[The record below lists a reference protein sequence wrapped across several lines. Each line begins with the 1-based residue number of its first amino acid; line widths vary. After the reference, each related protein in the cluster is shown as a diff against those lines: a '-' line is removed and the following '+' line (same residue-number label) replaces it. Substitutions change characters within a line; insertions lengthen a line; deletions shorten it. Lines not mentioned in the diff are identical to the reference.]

1 MAKLLVRLRVVEIG
15 LGIALLALVLR
26 SAQVQLIEGGKYAA
40 VAKAQRTERVV
51 LEARRGTLY
60 DRHGLGLALTQETYH
75 LGIAPNELRDPARDA
90 ATIARR
96 LRLAPRD
103 VERALHRRYAWF
115 AGPFTT
121 LEVQPLRTVRGIHL
135 EPVLRRFYPAPEF
148 ARAVIGRVGED
159 GRGGGGG
166 GGGLERLLD
175 TLLAGTPGAAVV
187 LKDRAGRE
195 YESPARVIAEPVAG
209 SDVVLTIDAELQEIA
224 QRALDDAIDNME
236 ADGGD
241 VVMLDPASGE
251 ILAVASRRA
260 DGSMRPSAFTE
271 TFEPGSLAKI
281 FAAAALI
288 MYDRVRPGERVSGEG
303 GRYRLADR
311 VVTDEHP
318 LPSLTLADAI
328 RVSSNIALVKFA
340 ARLHPDEQYGVLR
353 AFGFGAPTGV
363 NFPAE
368 SPGRLRPP
376 REWSRPSS
384 ASLAIGYE
392 LAVTPIQLAAA
403 YGAIANDG
411 VLLEPTL
418 IRESRVGG
426 GGEGGGGGGEPNGA
440 VLYRHRPEPV
450 RRVVSPQVAARLR
463 DLLRGVVDPGGTGER
478 AALANFQLAA
488 KTGTARRVVG
498 GRYAAGQYTASFAAL
513 FPADAPQLVVVMK
526 IDNPQRG
533 SYFAAQTAAPVT
545 RSMLEQALAARTVAL
560 DRSRLSNVASTPEHA
575 PLDEPDG
582 VVPYVVQWPYVPD
595 SALAA
600 QPDRIVPNVAGR
612 PLREAA
618 RALHQRGFKVVVKGW
633 GVVHHTWPAAGAG
646 AAAGTT
652 VTVFGELPPSSISRP

>member
-1 MAKLLVRLRVVEIG
+1 MAKPLVRLRVVEIG
-15 LGIALLALVLR
+15 LAAGLLGLLLR
-26 SAQVQLIEGGKYAA
+26 AGQVQLVEGHKYAA
-40 VAKAQRTERVV
+40 AAKAQRTERVV
-51 LEARRGTLY
+51 LDARRGSLF

-75 LGIAPNELRDPARDA
+75 VGIAPNELRDPARDA
-90 ATIARR
+90 ATIARQ

-103 VERALHRRYAWF
+103 VERGLHRRYAWF

-121 LEVQPLRTVRGIHL
+121 ADVQPLRTTRGVHL
-135 EPVLRRFYPAPEF
+135 EPMLRRFYPSSEF

-175 TLLAGTPGAAVV
+175 SLLAGTPGAAVV
-187 LKDRAGRE
+187 LKDRSGRE
-195 YESPARVIAEPVAG
+195 YESPARVISEPVAG
-209 SDVVLTIDAELQEIA
+209 NDVVLTLDAELQEIA
-224 QRALDDAIDNME
+224 QRALDDAIDNMQ

-241 VVMLDPASGE
+241 VVMLDPATGE
-251 ILAVASRRA
+251 VLAVASRRA

-288 MYDRVRPGERVSGEG
+288 TYDRVRPGEHVSGEG
-303 GRYRLADR
+303 GRYQLPDR

-353 AFGFGAPTGV
+353 AFGFGSPTGV
-363 NFPAE
+363 EFPAE

-403 YGAIANDG
+403 YGAIANNG
-411 VLLEPTL
+411 VLLEPSL
-418 IRESRVGG
+418 IREIRA
-426 GGEGGGGGGEPNGA
+426 PNGT
-440 VLYRHRPEPV
+440 VRYRHRPEPV
-450 RRVVSPQVAARLR
+450 RRVVSPEVAAKLR
-463 DLLRGVVDPGGTGER
+463 ELLRGVVEQAGGTGER

-513 FPADAPQLVVVMK
+513 FPADEPQLVVVMK
-526 IDNPQRG
+526 IDNPQKG

-560 DRSRLSNVASTPEHA
+560 DRARLSNVASTADRA

-582 VVPYVVQWPYVPD
+582 VVPYVVQWPYTPD
-595 SALAA
+595 TAA
-600 QPDRIVPNVAGR
+600 TEPDRIIPNVTDR
-612 PLREAA
+612 PLREAI
-618 RALHQRGFKVVVKGW
+618 RTLHRRGFHVVVKGW
-633 GVVHHTWPAAGAG
+633 GVIHHTWPAAGEHVAP
-646 AAAGTT
+646 GTT
-652 VTVFGELPPSSISRP
+652 ITVFAEPPPAKR

>member
-1 MAKLLVRLRVVEIG
+1 MAKPLVRLRVVEIG
-15 LGIALLALVLR
+15 LAAGLLGLLLR
-26 SAQVQLIEGGKYAA
+26 AGQVQLVEGHKYAA
-40 VAKAQRTERVV
+40 AAKAQRTERVV
-51 LEARRGTLY
+51 LDARRGSLF

-75 LGIAPNELRDPARDA
+75 VGIAPNELRDPARDA
-90 ATIARR
+90 ATIARQ

-103 VERALHRRYAWF
+103 VERGLHRRYAWF

-121 LEVQPLRTVRGIHL
+121 ADVQPLRTTRGVHL
-135 EPVLRRFYPAPEF
+135 EPLLRRFYPSAEF

-175 TLLAGTPGAAVV
+175 SLLAGTPGAAVV
-187 LKDRAGRE
+187 LKDRSGRE

-209 SDVVLTIDAELQEIA
+209 SDVVLTLDAELQEIA
-224 QRALDDAIDNME
+224 QRALDDAIDNMQ

-241 VVMLDPASGE
+241 VVMLDPATGE

-288 MYDRVRPGERVSGEG
+288 MYDRVRPGEHVSGEG
-303 GRYRLADR
+303 GRYRLPDR

-340 ARLHPDEQYGVLR
+340 ARLRPEEQYGVLR
-353 AFGFGAPTGV
+353 AFGFGSPTGV
-363 NFPAE
+363 EFPAE

-376 REWSRPSS
+376 REWSRPSA

-403 YGAIANDG
+403 YGAIGNNG

-418 IRESRVGG
+418 IREIRA
-426 GGEGGGGGGEPNGA
+426 PNGT
-440 VLYRHRPEPV
+440 VRYRHRPEPV
-450 RRVVSPQVAARLR
+450 RRVVSPEVAAKLR
-463 DLLRGVVDPGGTGER
+463 ELLRGVVEQAGGTGER

-513 FPADAPQLVVVMK
+513 FPADEPQLVVVMK
-526 IDNPQRG
+526 IDNPQKG

-560 DRSRLSNVASTPEHA
+560 DRSRLSNVAASADRA

-582 VVPYVVQWPYVPD
+582 VVPYVVQWPYAPD
-595 SALAA
+595 TAA
-600 QPDRIVPNVAGR
+600 TEPDRIIPNVTDR
-612 PLREAA
+612 PLREAI
-618 RALHQRGFKVVVKGW
+618 RTLHRRGFHVVVKGW
-633 GVVHHTWPAAGAG
+633 GVIHHTWPAAGEHVAP
-646 AAAGTT
+646 GTT
-652 VTVFGELPPSSISRP
+652 ITVFAEPPPAKR

>member
-1 MAKLLVRLRVVEIG
+1 MAKPLVRLRVVEIG
-15 LGIALLALVLR
+15 VGVALLALVLR
-26 SAQVQLIEGGKYAA
+26 AAQVQLLEGARYAA
-40 VAKAQRTERVV
+40 AAKAQRTEHVV
-51 LEARRGTLY
+51 LEARRGTLF

-75 LGIAPNELRDPARDA
+75 VGVAPNELRDPPRDA

-103 VERALHRRYAWF
+103 VDRGLHRRYAWF

-121 LEVQPLRTVRGIHL
+121 LDVQPLRSMRGIHL
-135 EPVLRRFYPAPEF
+135 EPVRRRFYPSPEF

-175 TLLAGTPGAAVV
+175 SLLAGTPGAAVV
-187 LKDRAGRE
+187 LKDREGRE
-195 YESPARVIAEPVAG
+195 YESPARVIADPVPG
-209 SDVVLTIDAELQEIA
+209 NDVVLTLDAELQEIA

-241 VVMLDPASGE
+241 VVMLDPATGE
-251 ILAVASRRA
+251 ILAAASRRA

-288 MYDRVRPGERVSGEG
+288 TFNRVRPGEHVSGEG
-303 GRYRLADR
+303 GRYRLPDR

-328 RVSSNIALVKFA
+328 RVSSNIALVKFSS
-340 ARLHPDEQYGVLR
+340 RLHPDEQYGVLR

-363 NFPAE
+363 EFPAE

-403 YGAIANDG
+403 YGAIANAG

-418 IRESRVGG
+418 IREIRA
-426 GGEGGGGGGEPNGA
+426 PDGA
-440 VLYRHRPEPV
+440 VLYRHHAEPV
-450 RRVVSPQVAARLR
+450 RRVVRSEVAAKLR
-463 DLLRGVVDPGGTGER
+463 DLLRGVVEAGGTAER

-513 FPADAPQLVVVMK
+513 FPADEPQLVVVMK

-560 DRSRLSNVASTPEHA
+560 DRARLSNVAATADRA

-582 VVPYVVQWPYVPD
+582 VVPYVVQWPYLPD
-595 SALAA
+595 TVAA
-600 QPDRIVPNVAGR
+600 QPDRIVPNVTGR

-618 RALHQRGFKVVVKGW
+618 RTLHGRGFHVVVKGW
-633 GVVHHTWPAAGAG
+633 GVVHHTWPAAGEH
-646 AAAGTT
+646 AATGST
-652 VTVFGELPPSSISRP
+652 VTVFAEPPPVSRP

>member
-1 MAKLLVRLRVVEIG
+1 MAKPLVRLRVIEIG
-15 LGIALLALVLR
+15 LGVALLALVLR
-26 SAQVQLIEGGKYAA
+26 AGQVQLVEGRRHAA
-40 VAKAQRTERVV
+40 VAKAQRTEHVV
-51 LEARRGTLY
+51 LEARRGTLF
-60 DRHGLGLALTQETYH
+60 DRHGTAVALTQETYH
-75 LGIAPNELRDPARDA
+75 VGVAPNELRDPARDV
-90 ATIARR
+90 ATIARQLR
-96 LRLAPRD
+96 LRSSD
-103 VERALHRRYAWF
+103 VQRAMRKRYAWF
-115 AGPFTT
+115 AGPFTA
-121 LEVQPLRTVRGIHL
+121 LEVQPIRTLRGVHL
-135 EPVLRRFYPAPEF
+135 EPVLRRFYPSREF

-159 GRGGGGG
+159 GRGGGSG

-175 TLLAGTPGAAVV
+175 SLLTGTPGSAVV

-195 YESPARVIAEPVAG
+195 YESPARVIAAPVAG
-209 SDVVLTIDAELQEIA
+209 NDVVLTLDAELQEIA
-224 QRALDDAIDNME
+224 QRALDDAIDNMQAE
-236 ADGGD
+236 GGD
-241 VVMLDPASGE
+241 VVMLDPATGE
-251 ILAVASRRA
+251 VLAVASRRA

-288 MYDRVRPGERVSGEG
+288 TFERVRPTERVSGEG
-303 GRYRLADR
+303 GRYRLPDR

-328 RVSSNIALVKFA
+328 RVSSNIALVKFS
-340 ARLHPDEQYGVLR
+340 ARLDPDEQYGMLR

-363 NFPAE
+363 EFPAE

-392 LAVTPIQLAAA
+392 LAVTPMQLAAA
-403 YGAIANDG
+403 YGAIAHDG
-411 VLLEPTL
+411 VLLQPTL
-418 IRESRVGG
+418 IREIRA
-426 GGEGGGGGGEPNGA
+426 PDGA
-440 VLYRHRPEPV
+440 VRYRHNPQPV
-450 RRVVSPQVAARLR
+450 RRAVTPAVAAKLR
-463 DLLRGVVDPGGTGER
+463 ELLRGVVAAGGTAER

-513 FPADAPQLVVVMK
+513 FPAEEPQLVVVMK
-526 IDNPQRG
+526 IDNPQKG

-560 DRSRLSNVASTPEHA
+560 DRARLSNVTPTA
-575 PLDEPDG
+575 DRVPLEEPDG
-582 VVPYVVQWPYVPD
+582 IVPYLVPWPYIAD
-595 SALAA
+595 SALT
-600 QPDRIVPNVAGR
+600 QPERTVPNVTGR

-618 RALHQRGFKVVVKGW
+618 RSMHARGFQVVVKGW
-633 GVVHHTWPAAGAG
+633 GVIHHTWPAAGER

-652 VTVFGELPPSSISRP
+652 VTMFAEPRPRSRP

>member
-1 MAKLLVRLRVVEIG
+1 MAKPLVRLAVVEIG
-15 LGIALLALVLR
+15 IGAALLALVLR
-26 SAQVQLIEGGKYAA
+26 AGQVQLLEGRRYAA
-40 VAKAQRTERVV
+40 AARAQRTERVV
-51 LEARRGTLY
+51 LDARRGTLS

-75 LGIAPNELRDPARDA
+75 VGIAPNELRDPPRDA
-90 ATIARR
+90 AIIARQ
-96 LRLAPRD
+96 LRVARSD
-103 VERALHRRYAWF
+103 VDRGLRRRYAWF

-121 LEVQPLRTVRGIHL
+121 ADVQPLRTMRGIHL
-135 EPVLRRFYPAPEF
+135 EPLLRRFYPSPDF
-148 ARAVIGRVGED
+148 ARAVIGRLGDD
-159 GRGGGGG
+159 GRGSGGG

-187 LKDRAGRE
+187 LKDREGRE
-195 YESPARVIAEPVAG
+195 YESPARVIAEPVPG
-209 SDVVLTIDAELQEIA
+209 NDVVLTIDAELQEIA

-241 VVMLDPASGE
+241 VVMLDPRAGE

-288 MYDRVRPGERVSGEG
+288 SFDRVRPGERVSGEG
-303 GRYRLADR
+303 GRYRLPDR

-318 LPSLTLADAI
+318 MPSLTLADAI

-340 ARLHPDEQYGVLR
+340 TRLQPDEQYGMLR
-353 AFGFGAPTGV
+353 AFGLGAPTGV
-363 NFPAE
+363 EFPAE

-418 IRESRVGG
+418 IREIRG
-426 GGEGGGGGGEPNGA
+426 PNGA
-440 VLYRHRPEPV
+440 VRYRHRPQPV
-450 RRVVSPQVAARLR
+450 RRVVTAEVAAKLR
-463 DLLRGVVDPGGTGER
+463 DLLRGVVETGGTGER

-488 KTGTARRVVG
+488 KTGTARRVVE
-498 GRYAAGQYTASFAAL
+498 GRYAPGQYTASFAAL

-526 IDNPQRG
+526 IDNPQKG

-560 DRSRLSNVASTPEHA
+560 DRSRLANVAATTDRT

-582 VVPYVVQWPYVPD
+582 VVPYVIQWPYVAD
-595 SALAA
+595 SAPAP
-600 QPDRIVPNVAGR
+600 PDRVIPNVAKR
-612 PLREAA
+612 PLREGV
-618 RALHQRGFKVVVKGW
+618 RTLHQRGFRVVIKGW
-633 GVVHHTWPAAGAG
+633 GVIDHTWPAAGEHAAEG
-646 AAAGTT
+646 AT
-652 VTVFGELPPSSISRP
+652 VTVFAQAEPSLSSK

>member
-1 MAKLLVRLRVVEIG
+1 MAKPLVRLRVVEIG
-15 LGIALLALVLR
+15 LAAGLVALVLR
-26 SAQVQLIEGGKYAA
+26 AAQVQLVEGHMYAA
-40 VAKAQRTERVV
+40 AARAQRTERVV
-51 LEARRGTLY
+51 LDARRGTLF

-75 LGIAPNELRDPARDA
+75 VGIAPNELRDPARDA
-90 ATIARR
+90 ATIARQ
-96 LRLAPRD
+96 LRVALRD
-103 VERALHRRYAWF
+103 VERGLRRRYAWF

-121 LEVQPLRTVRGIHL
+121 ADVQPLRTTRGVHL
-135 EPVLRRFYPAPEF
+135 EPVLRRFYPSAEF

-175 TLLAGTPGAAVV
+175 SLLAGTPGAAVV
-187 LKDRAGRE
+187 LKDRSGRE

-209 SDVVLTIDAELQEIA
+209 NDVVLTLDAELQEIA
-224 QRALDDAIDNME
+224 QRALDDAIDNMH

-241 VVMLDPASGE
+241 VVMLDPQSGE
-251 ILAVASRRA
+251 VLAVASRRA

-288 MYDRVRPGERVSGEG
+288 TYNRVRPGEHVSGEG
-303 GRYRLADR
+303 GRYRLPDR

-363 NFPAE
+363 EFPAE

-403 YGAIANDG
+403 YGAIANNG

-418 IRESRVGG
+418 IREIRA
-426 GGEGGGGGGEPNGA
+426 PNGT
-440 VLYRHRPEPV
+440 VRYRHRAEPV
-450 RRVVSPQVAARLR
+450 RRVISPEVAAKLR
-463 DLLRGVVDPGGTGER
+463 DLLRGVVEQAGGTGER

-498 GRYAAGQYTASFAAL
+498 GHYAAGQYTASFAAL
-513 FPADAPQLVVVMK
+513 FPADEPQLVVVMK
-526 IDNPQRG
+526 IDNPQKG

-560 DRSRLSNVASTPEHA
+560 DRARLSNVAATADHA
-575 PLDEPDG
+575 RLDEPDG
-582 VVPYVVQWPYVPD
+582 VVPYVVPWPYARD
-595 SALAA
+595 TAA
-600 QPDRIVPNVAGR
+600 TEPDRIIPNVTGQ
-612 PLREAA
+612 PLREAI
-618 RALHQRGFKVVVKGW
+618 RALHRRGFQVVVKGW
-633 GVVHHTWPAAGAG
+633 GVIHHTWPAHGEH
-646 AAAGTT
+646 AAPGTT
-652 VTVFGELPPSSISRP
+652 ITVFAEPPPAKR

>member
-1 MAKLLVRLRVVEIG
+1 MAKPLVRLGVVEIV
-15 LGIALLALVLR
+15 LGVALLALVVR
-26 SAQVQLIEGGKYAA
+26 AGQVQLLEGHKYGAA
-40 VAKAQRTERVV
+40 AKSQRTERVV
-51 LEARRGTLY
+51 LEARRGTLF

-75 LGIAPNELRDPARDA
+75 VGVAPNELRDPPRDA
-90 ATIARR
+90 TIIARR

-103 VERALHRRYAWF
+103 VDRALRRRYAWF

-121 LEVQPLRTVRGIHL
+121 LDVQQLRTMRGIHL
-135 EPVLRRFYPAPEF
+135 EPVLRRFYPSAEF
-148 ARAVIGRVGED
+148 ARAIIGRVGDD

-166 GGGLERLLD
+166 GAGLERLLD
-175 TLLAGTPGAAVV
+175 SLLTGIPGAAVV

-209 SDVVLTIDAELQEIA
+209 NDVVLRLDAELQEIA

-236 ADGGD
+236 AEGGD
-241 VVMLDPASGE
+241 VVMLDPATGE

-288 MYDRVRPGERVSGEG
+288 TFDRVRAGEHVSCEG
-303 GRYRLADR
+303 GRYRLRDR

-318 LPSLTLADAI
+318 MPSLTLADAI
-328 RVSSNIALVKFA
+328 RVSSNIALVKFSS
-340 ARLHPDEQYGVLR
+340 RLRPDEQYGVLR
-353 AFGFGAPTGV
+353 GFGFGAPTGV
-363 NFPAE
+363 EFPAE

-392 LAVTPIQLAAA
+392 VAVTPIQLAAA

-418 IRESRVGG
+418 IREVRTPGG
-426 GGEGGGGGGEPNGA
+426 F
-440 VLYRHRPEPV
+440 VRYRHLAQPV
-450 RRVVSPQVAARLR
+450 RRVVTPAVAAKLR
-463 DLLRGVVDPGGTGER
+463 DLLRGVVEQAGGTGER

-498 GRYAAGQYTASFAAL
+498 GHYAAG
-513 FPADAPQLVVVMK
+513 
-526 IDNPQRG
+526 
-533 SYFAAQTAAPVT
+533 
-545 RSMLEQALAARTVAL
+545 E
-560 DRSRLSNVASTPEHA
+560 
-575 PLDEPDG
+575 
-582 VVPYVVQWPYVPD
+582 
-595 SALAA
+595 
-600 QPDRIVPNVAGR
+600 
-612 PLREAA
+612 
-618 RALHQRGFKVVVKGW
+618 
-633 GVVHHTWPAAGAG
+633 
-646 AAAGTT
+646 
-652 VTVFGELPPSSISRP
+652 

>member
-1 MAKLLVRLRVVEIG
+1 MAKPLVRLRVVEIG
-15 LGIALLALVLR
+15 LGLALLALVGR
-26 SAQVQLIEGGKYAA
+26 AAQVQLVEGRRYAA
-40 VAKAQRTERVV
+40 AARAQRTEQVV
-51 LEARRGTLY
+51 LEARRGTLF
-60 DRHGLGLALTQETYH
+60 DRHGTAIALTQETYH
-75 LGIAPNELRDPARDA
+75 VGIAPNELRDQARDVPK
-90 ATIARR
+90 IARQ
-96 LRLAPRD
+96 LHLPVGD
-103 VERALHRRYAWF
+103 VQRAMRKRYAWF
-115 AGPFTT
+115 AGPFTA
-121 LEVQPLRTVRGIHL
+121 LDVQPIRALRGVHL
-135 EPVLRRFYPAPEF
+135 EPVLRRFYPSREF
-148 ARAVIGRVGED
+148 ARAVIGSVGED
-159 GRGGGGG
+159 GRGSGGG

-175 TLLAGTPGAAVV
+175 SLLAGTAGSAVV
-187 LKDRAGRE
+187 LKDRSGRE

-209 SDVVLTIDAELQEIA
+209 NDVVLTLDTELQEIA

-241 VVMLDPASGE
+241 VVMLDPRAGE
-251 ILAVASRRA
+251 VLAVASRRA

-288 MYDRVRPGERVSGEG
+288 TYDRVRPQERVSGEG
-303 GRYRLADR
+303 GRYRLPDR

-318 LPSLTLADAI
+318 LPTLTLADAI

-340 ARLHPDEQYGVLR
+340 ARLEPDEQYGVLR

-363 NFPAE
+363 EFPAE

-376 REWSRPSS
+376 SEWSRPSS

-403 YGAIANDG
+403 YGAIANNG
-411 VLLEPTL
+411 VLLQPTL
-418 IRESRVGG
+418 IREVRSPNAGG
-426 GGEGGGGGGEPNGA
+426 L
-440 VLYRHRPEPV
+440 VRYRHTPEPV
-450 RRVVSPQVAARLR
+450 RRVVSPEVASKLR
-463 DLLRGVVDPGGTGER
+463 DLLRGVVEAGGTAER

-513 FPADAPQLVVVMK
+513 FPAHDPQLIVVMK
-526 IDNPQRG
+526 IDNPQKG

-560 DRSRLSNVASTPEHA
+560 DRARLSNVAMTADRTGASA
-575 PLDEPDG
+575 PIEEPDG
-582 VVPYVVQWPYVPD
+582 VVPYVVSWPYVSD
-595 SALAA
+595 TT
-600 QPDRIVPNVAGR
+600 QPQAERPVPNITGK

-618 RALHQRGFKVVVKGW
+618 RTLHRRGFKVVVKGW
-633 GVVHHTWPAAGAG
+633 GVVHHTWPAAGEQAVAG
-646 AAAGTT
+646 AT
-652 VTVFGELPPSSISRP
+652 VTVFAEPLSPTSRP

>member
-1 MAKLLVRLRVVEIG
+1 MAKPLVRLRVVEIG
-15 LGIALLALVLR
+15 LAAGLLGLLLR
-26 SAQVQLIEGGKYAA
+26 AGQVQLVEGHKYAA
-40 VAKAQRTERVV
+40 AAKAQRTERVV
-51 LEARRGTLY
+51 LDARRGSLF

-75 LGIAPNELRDPARDA
+75 VGIAPNELRDPARDA
-90 ATIARR
+90 ATIARQ

-103 VERALHRRYAWF
+103 VERGLHRRYAWF

-121 LEVQPLRTVRGIHL
+121 ADVQPLRTTRGVHL
-135 EPVLRRFYPAPEF
+135 EPMLRRFYPSSEF

-175 TLLAGTPGAAVV
+175 SLLAGTPGAAVV
-187 LKDRAGRE
+187 LKDRSGRE
-195 YESPARVIAEPVAG
+195 YESPARVISEPVAG
-209 SDVVLTIDAELQEIA
+209 NDVVLTLDAELQEIA
-224 QRALDDAIDNME
+224 QRALDDAIDNMQ

-241 VVMLDPASGE
+241 VVMLDPATGE
-251 ILAVASRRA
+251 VLAVASRRA

-288 MYDRVRPGERVSGEG
+288 TYDRVRPGEHVSGEG
-303 GRYRLADR
+303 GRYQLPDR

-353 AFGFGAPTGV
+353 AFGFGSPTGV
-363 NFPAE
+363 EFPAE

-403 YGAIANDG
+403 YGAIANNG
-411 VLLEPTL
+411 VLLEPSL
-418 IRESRVGG
+418 IREIRA
-426 GGEGGGGGGEPNGA
+426 PNGT
-440 VLYRHRPEPV
+440 VRYRHRPEPV
-450 RRVVSPQVAARLR
+450 RRVVSPEVAAKLR
-463 DLLRGVVDPGGTGER
+463 ELLRGVVEQAGGTGER

-513 FPADAPQLVVVMK
+513 FPADEPQLVVVMK
-526 IDNPQRG
+526 IDNPQKG

-560 DRSRLSNVASTPEHA
+560 DRARLSNVASTADRA

-582 VVPYVVQWPYVPD
+582 VVPYVVQWPYAPD
-595 SALAA
+595 TAA
-600 QPDRIVPNVAGR
+600 TEPDRIIPNVTDR
-612 PLREAA
+612 PLREAI
-618 RALHQRGFKVVVKGW
+618 RTLHRRGFHVVVKGW
-633 GVVHHTWPAAGAG
+633 GVIHHTWPAAGEHVAP
-646 AAAGTT
+646 GTT
-652 VTVFGELPPSSISRP
+652 ITVFAEPPPAKR